1 LAIQR
6 VIYAVIGFVTGV
18 VFYSFWSVAPL
29 RQEPPVEDYTKWVVV
44 GVLGVLAGVL
54 NTSLFLLRR

>member
-18 VFYSFWSVAPL
+18 VFCSFWSVAPL

-44 GVLGVLAGVL
+44 GVLGVLEAGVL
-54 NTSLFLLRR
+54 NTSLFLLM